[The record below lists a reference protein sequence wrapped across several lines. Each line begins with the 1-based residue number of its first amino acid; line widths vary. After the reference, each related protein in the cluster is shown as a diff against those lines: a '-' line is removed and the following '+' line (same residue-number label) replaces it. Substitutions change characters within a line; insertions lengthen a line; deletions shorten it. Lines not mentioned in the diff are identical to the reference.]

1 MYEAIRDYNKTEFHN
16 IEFNNSD
23 SIDISN
29 SGQVIDTVKT
39 GFTGNA
45 CLSNSHKKT
54 FPSAFKTASE
64 IINEERLRVSISDK
78 AKKVKS
84 KELSVNNNA
93 QESIFENDKSQIQM
107 SNGFVCARTIHE
119 SNIVKSSIS
128 SSKSKVRRSRTD
140 KNIKRGV
147 KTVYEQILAS
157 VQSSSKK
164 IIDERKDLSPETKL
178 KVNNIAESAK
188 IENETKSENK
198 NKRGY
203 EFIEC
208 REDIKSFKKRRIAH
222 NEYNNRTN
230 DNVSDK
236 NIDKKILDDK
246 IDMKMTRK
254 STDIIIN
261 TNAISDDLLITTKD
275 NTKNHF
281 EMKTNM
287 ELKRKENTHSSCS
300 KHHKNSNSNRPKVPA
315 DKATQFKTAEILKSY
330 LMKYYPSE
338 RLPDRAT
345 FSKTCREM
353 HYDMLKKKIFGMTNI
368 KIYNIIL

>member
-1 MYEAIRDYNKTEFHN
+1 MST
-16 IEFNNSD
+16 
-23 SIDISN
+23 
-29 SGQVIDTVKT
+29 
-39 GFTGNA
+39 
-45 CLSNSHKKT
+45 
-54 FPSAFKTASE
+54 
-64 IINEERLRVSISDK
+64 SDK
-78 AKKVKS
+78 TKKVQS
-84 KELSVNNNA
+84 KELSVNNDA
-93 QESIFENDKSQIQM
+93 QKNIFENDKSQMQM

-119 SNIVKSSIS
+119 SNIVKSIC

-140 KNIKRGV
+140 KNVKRAG
-147 KTVYEQILAS
+147 KTIYEKILAS
-157 VQSSSKK
+157 AQSSSKK
-164 IIDERKDLSPETKL
+164 IIDERKDVSSETEL
-178 KVNNIAESAK
+178 KIDNIADSVK
-188 IENETKSENK
+188 TGDETKSK

-208 REDIKSFKKRRIAH
+208 HEDIKSVKKKRIAH
-222 NEYNNRTN
+222 NEYNNKIN
-230 DNVSDK
+230 DNISDK

-254 STDIIIN
+254 STDTIIN
-261 TNAISDDLLITTKD
+261 INAISDDLTTKD

-287 ELKRKENTHSSCS
+287 ELKRKENITRSSCS
-300 KHHKNSNSNRPKVPA
+300 KHHKSSNSNRPKVPA

-353 HYDMLKKKIFGMTNI
+353 HYNMLKKKIFGMTNI
-368 KIYNIIL
+368 KILNIIL